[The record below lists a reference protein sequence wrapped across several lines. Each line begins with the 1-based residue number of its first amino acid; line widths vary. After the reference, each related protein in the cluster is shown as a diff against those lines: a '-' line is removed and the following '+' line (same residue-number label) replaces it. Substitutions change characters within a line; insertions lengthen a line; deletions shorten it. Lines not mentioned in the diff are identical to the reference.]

1 MNKLLSVIVAVFLP
15 FAYALRHTWMYRR
28 MVLVGGSALIVVI
41 AALWMVERVF
51 DLQLGL
57 I

>member
-1 MNKLLSVIVAVFLP
+1 
-15 FAYALRHTWMYRR
+15 